1 MELVVRSTVIFFFL
15 FAITRGLGRKELA
28 QLSAFDL
35 ILFVIMGDIVQQGIT
50 QEDMSLTG
58 NALAVA
64 TIAAWILVFS
74 YANYRFPRLRPALEG
89 EPLVV
94 VKNGD
99 ILDKVIARERISS
112 SELMAEARLQGIG
125 DLRSV
130 KFGILETDGKFSFIQ
145 DPDFDSSGG
154 DASGGDASGQQGA
167 RGTAAEPG
175 Q

>member
-15 FAITRGLGRKELA
+15 WAITRGLGRKELT

-58 NALAVA
+58 NALAVSTMA
-64 TIAAWILVFS
+64 VWILVFS
-74 YANYRFPRLRPALEG
+74 YVSYRFPRTRPTLEG

-94 VKNGD
+94 VRNGD

-112 SELMAEARLQGIG
+112 SELLAEARLQGIG

-145 DPDFDSSGG
+145 DPEFSEFDSGK
-154 DASGGDASGQQGA
+154 QGA
-167 RGTAAEPG
+167 PGAPTDPG